1 MVGVSLPDDS
11 EIRWFTLRVGELV
24 YDPDTCNFFAL
35 KQVTE
40 EEVEEWVKRAEA
52 VAKSA

>member
-1 MVGVSLPDDS
+1 VVGVSLPDDS